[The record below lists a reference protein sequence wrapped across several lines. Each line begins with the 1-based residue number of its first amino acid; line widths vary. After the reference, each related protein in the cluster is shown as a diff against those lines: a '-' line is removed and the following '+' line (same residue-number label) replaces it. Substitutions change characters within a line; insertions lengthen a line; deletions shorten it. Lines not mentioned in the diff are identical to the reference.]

1 MKDKTNSRH
10 VSIRYSFGFKQKVV
24 REIEEEGLS
33 LSQARRRYGIKGSQT
48 IQVWLEKFGKNHLLN
63 KTVRIEMKEDKD
75 RIKEL
80 EAEVK
85 RLKLALADSVMAK
98 DILQAVI
105 QIADEHYG
113 SDLKKNFGPKSSV
126 TSKKKD
132 TP

>member
-1 MKDKTNSRH
+1 R
-10 VSIRYSFGFKQKVV
+10 Q
-24 REIEEEGLS
+24 
-33 LSQARRRYGIKGSQT
+33 

-63 KTVRIEMKEDKD
+63 KTVRIEMKEEKD

-85 RLKLALADSVMAK
+85 RLKLALADSVMAT

>member
-1 MKDKTNSRH
+1 MTQNKHLT
-10 VSIRYSFGFKQKVV
+10 IRYSFGFKQKVV

-33 LSQARRRYGIKGSQT
+33 LSQARRRYGIKGAAT
-48 IQVWLEKFGKNHLLN
+48 IQKWLNQFGKNHLIN
-63 KTVRIEMKEDKD
+63 KVVRVEMKEEKD

-98 DILQAVI
+98 DILQTVVKL
-105 QIADEHYG
+105 ADDHYG
-113 SDLKKNFGPKSSV
+113 SDLKKNFGSQQ
-126 TSKKKD
+126 SKHSKNKD

>member
-1 MKDKTNSRH
+1 MKDKTSSRH

-33 LSQARRRYGIKGSQT
+33 YSQARRRYGIKGGQT
-48 IQVWLEKFGKNHLLN
+48 IQLWLEKFGKNHLLN
-63 KTVRIEMKEDKD
+63 KIVRIEMKEEKD

>member
-1 MKDKTNSRH
+1 MKDRTNSRH
-10 VSIRYSFGFKQKVV
+10 VSIRYSFGFKQMVV

-63 KTVRIEMKEDKD
+63 KIVRIEMKEEKD

-98 DILQAVI
+98 DILQTVI
-105 QIADEHYG
+105 KIADEHYG
-113 SDLKKNFGPKSSV
+113 SDLKKNFGPRPSV
-126 TSKKKD
+126 ISKKKD
-132 TP
+132 TL